1 MKRVLSLSIL
11 ICVFVSPTVRAQ
23 DPASGSGQAPRQ
35 QPIAYGNEGIVVNT
49 DLVTLNVTVADF
61 NGNHVAGLDK
71 NAFAVYDNQALQE
84 ITFFGDADEPVSV
97 AIVFDISGSMSEEK
111 ITRAKEALRLFI
123 QTSHVDDEFYLIT
136 FNSEACLVL
145 DKTRD
150 ADAVAA
156 KLTYIHPHGSTALY
170 DAVLLGLEK
179 VMHGTHARH
188 ALLIISDGEDN
199 NSRYT
204 FNETRR
210 RLRESDA
217 LIYAVG
223 INESLLPRKGVVDG
237 RLVLQDLASAS
248 GGKAFSPNSQ
258 SGMSDAFERIALE
271 LRHQYSIGYRPQN
284 LVGDAKWHRLK
295 VKVAAPR
302 GFPRILVRSR
312 EGYYAGVGVR

>member
-1 MKRVLSLSIL
+1 
-11 ICVFVSPTVRAQ
+11 VS
-23 DPASGSGQAPRQ
+23 
-35 QPIAYGNEGIVVNT
+35 
-49 DLVTLNVTVADF
+49 
-61 NGNHVAGLDK
+61 GLDK
-71 NAFAVYDNQALQE
+71 NAFAIYDNQARQE
-84 ITFFGDADEPVSV
+84 ITFFGDADEPISV
-97 AIVFDISGSMSEEK
+97 AIVFDVSGSMSEGK
-111 ITRAKEALRLFI
+111 ITRAKEALRQFI

-136 FNSEACLVL
+136 FNSEAHLVL
-145 DKTRD
+145 EKTRD

-156 KLTYIHPHGSTALY
+156 KLTFIHPHGSTALY

-179 VMHGTHARH
+179 VMRGTHTRH

-223 INESLLPRKGVVDG
+223 INESLLPHKGIVDG

-271 LRHQYSIGYRPQN
+271 LRHQYSIGYRPEN
-284 LVGDAKWHRLK
+284 LVADAKWHHLK
-295 VKVAAPR
+295 VKVAPPP
-302 GFPRILVRSR
+302 GFPRVFVRSR
-312 EGYYAGVGVR
+312 QGYYAAGGAR